1 MTFDVTYRMADGS
14 MAEATMEVADRNAV
28 YTELR
33 RRGITPIS
41 LSESGKAKKKKD
53 ATQSAASALCKVLL
67 VVALLG
73 AAAFAVWYF
82 LLADEGSKRHF
93 VNMVTPS
100 TKVELR
106 QSQSDAP
113 RKGTGAVKVTPASKP
128 ASKPAKKGE

>member
-14 MAEATMEVADRNAV
+14 MAEATMEVSDRNAV

-41 LSESGKAKKKKD
+41 LSESGKAKKKS
-53 ATQSAASALCKVLL
+53 ASTGAASAFCKVLL

-73 AAAFAVWYF
+73 AAALAVWYF
-82 LLADEGSKRHF
+82 MLADEGSKRHF

-100 TKVELR
+100 TKVEMR
-106 QSQSDAP
+106 QSQSEAP
-113 RKGTGAVKVTPASKP
+113 RKGSGAVSVTPASKP
-128 ASKPAKKGE
+128 AGRSAKKGE

>member
-14 MAEATMEVADRNAV
+14 MAEATMEVSDRNAV

-41 LSESGKAKKKKD
+41 LSESGKAKKK
-53 ATQSAASALCKVLL
+53 AARSALGAFCKFLL
-67 VVALLG
+67 GALMLG
-73 AAAFAVWYF
+73 AAALAVWYF

-93 VNMVTPS
+93 VNMLTPS

-106 QSQSDAP
+106 QSWSDPP
-113 RKGTGAVKVTPASKP
+113 RKGTGAVSVTPAAKP
-128 ASKPAKKGE
+128 ADKPAMKKGE